1 MKNIVEGFVEKD
13 SNIVYENEQYD
24 YVNTTEEDGIRTHI
38 YKKHVNE
45 EVPNS
50 NTTTP
55 TDNTT
60 TENKV
65 ISDHIVPTGDNM
77 FNTLKY
83 FAVSLVGLAFV
94 MLKKKGL
101 RDE

>member
-1 MKNIVEGFVEKD
+1 M
-13 SNIVYENEQYD
+13 YENEQYD
-24 YVNTTEEDGIRTHI
+24 YANTTEEDGIRTHV
-38 YKKHVNE
+38 YKKHVTE
-45 EVPNS
+45 EVPND

-55 TDNTT
+55 TNSNTT

-65 ISDHIVPTGDNM
+65 VSDHIVPTGDNM
-77 FNTLKY
+77 LTTLKY

-101 RDE
+101 ENE

>member
-1 MKNIVEGFVEKD
+1 MPHLN
-13 SNIVYENEQYD
+13 
-24 YVNTTEEDGIRTHI
+24 YVSGVVVH
-38 YKKHVNE
+38 KKHVNE
-45 EVPNS
+45 EVPGN

-65 ISDHIVPTGDNM
+65 VSDHIVPTGDNM
-77 FNTLKY
+77 MTTLKY

-94 MLKKKGL
+94 MLKKKGF
-101 RDE
+101 ESE